1 MVLFMAG
8 NVGVA
13 VFERLGIKP
22 FVQRKNEL
30 RIFAGKMNLS
40 AVFQSSII
48 EFNLIGFGGF

>member
-22 FVQRKNEL
+22 FVQRRNEL
-30 RIFAGKMNLS
+30 RIFAGKMKADSTPKCNRQHPDIKKVS
-40 AVFQSSII
+40 
-48 EFNLIGFGGF
+48 

>member
-1 MVLFMAG
+1 MVLFMAV

-22 FVQRKNEL
+22 FVQRRNEL

-40 AVFQSSII
+40 TVFQSSII
-48 EFNLIGFGGF
+48 EINLIGFGGF